1 MRRLRF
7 LLLLLLTSLVGGLPI
22 LARAELVVV
31 VNVRSGVAAM
41 TRNEVV
47 NLFFGRSRQFFN
59 GLEAQPVD
67 LVDSHPD
74 RARFYQALVG
84 KELSQVE
91 AYWSRQVFSGKTQP
105 PPRVA
110 SAEEV
115 VKWVLGNPGGI
126 GFVDASRVDARVRVV
141 YELGH

>member
-1 MRRLRF
+1 MRRLRILALC
-7 LLLLLLTSLVGGLPI
+7 LLSCLGGGLPAV
-22 LARAELVVV
+22 ARADLVVV

-41 TRNEVV
+41 SRNEVV

-84 KELSQVE
+84 KDTAQVE
-91 AYWSRQVFSGKTQP
+91 AYWSRQVFTGKNRP
-105 PPRVA
+105 PPRLT

-115 VKWVLGNPGGI
+115 VKWVVGNPGGI
-126 GFVDASRVDARVRVV
+126 GFVDASKVDARVRVV

>member
-7 LLLLLLTSLVGGLPI
+7 LLLLLLAGLAGGLPAV
-22 LARAELVVV
+22 ARAELVVV

-47 NLFFGRSRQFFN
+47 NIFFGRSRQFFN

-67 LVDSHPD
+67 LLDSHPD
-74 RARFYQALVG
+74 RARFYLALVA
-84 KELSQVE
+84 KETSQVD
-91 AYWSRQVFSGKTQP
+91 AYWSRQVFSGKTRP

-110 SAEEV
+110 SSEEV
-115 VKWVLGNPGGI
+115 VKWVVANPGGI
-126 GFVDASRVDARVRVV
+126 GFVDASRVDARVRAV

>member
-1 MRRLRF
+1 MRRLCF
-7 LLLLLLTSLVGGLPI
+7 LLLSLLPGLVGGLPAT
-22 LARAELVVV
+22 ARAELVVV

-67 LVDSHPD
+67 LDDAHPD
-74 RARFYQALVG
+74 RARFYQALVA
-84 KELSQVE
+84 KETSQVD
-91 AYWSRQVFSGKTQP
+91 AYWSRQVFSGKTRP

-110 SAEEV
+110 SSEEV
-115 VKWVLGNPGGI
+115 VKWVVANPGGI

-141 YELGH
+141 YELAH